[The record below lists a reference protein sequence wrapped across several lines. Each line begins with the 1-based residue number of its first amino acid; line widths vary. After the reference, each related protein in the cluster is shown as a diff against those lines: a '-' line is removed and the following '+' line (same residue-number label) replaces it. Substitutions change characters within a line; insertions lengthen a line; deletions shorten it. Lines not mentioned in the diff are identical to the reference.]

1 MKHPSDRPGLTFA
14 RLTTADQLEALA
26 AEWDRLLERS
36 PDANT
41 FLSPAWLL
49 SWWQA
54 YAPDARLQSI
64 AVRRADEL
72 VGLAPLMSV
81 RERCHGV
88 PLDCLRFMGDGTFE
102 SDHQGFVTV
111 AQDARQVQHAL
122 LEHLR
127 QLPWHTAVLANV
139 PESSLLAGSIRD
151 WCAEH
156 RYLVEATSTP
166 CPRRRIPESY
176 DALLASLPSRFR
188 TSIRATR
195 RKLEAAHCVEFGLHD
210 EPAEFDAALQSLFDN
225 HESRWRAK
233 GQGGVFRNPRRR
245 EFYRMLTRRL
255 HDQGTLRFFYLKLDG
270 RIVAQEYCFAHG
282 RTVYLLQEGFDFALA
297 ASNVGNALRSHVFE
311 HLIVQRY
318 AVYDFL
324 GGTSRHKRNW
334 SDTEPADLTFR
345 IARRSLRG
353 RWAHF
358 APRAVAR
365 AKESL
370 RPLRDRLRGAAPAAD
385 RVESPP

>member
-1 MKHPSDRPGLTFA
+1 MIHSSHKPGLNFA
-14 RLTTADQLEALA
+14 RLTTADQLDVLA
-26 AEWDRLLERS
+26 PEWERLLEQS
-36 PDANT
+36 LDANT

-54 YAPDARLQSI
+54 YAPEARLQAI
-64 AVRRADEL
+64 VARRAGEL
-72 VGLAPLMSV
+72 VGLAPMMSV
-81 RERCHGV
+81 RERCHGL
-88 PLDCLRFMGDGTFE
+88 PLECLRFLGDGTFE

-111 AQDARQVQHAL
+111 AEDARQVQQTL
-122 LEHLR
+122 LEQLR
-127 QLPWHTAVLANV
+127 LLPWHTAVLANV
-139 PESSLLAGSIRD
+139 PESSLLAGSVRD
-151 WCAEH
+151 WCAQN
-156 RYLVEATSTP
+156 RYLVAETSTP

-188 TSIRATR
+188 TSIRSTR
-195 RKLEAAHCVEFGLHD
+195 RKLEVAHDVEFGLHGD
-210 EPAEFDAALQSLFDN
+210 PAEFDSALQSLFDN

-245 EFYRMLTRRL
+245 EFYRTLTRRL
-255 HDQGTLRFFYLKLDG
+255 HDRGALRFFYLRLDG

-297 ASNVGNALRSHVFE
+297 ASNIGNALRSHVFE
-311 HLIVQRY
+311 YLIDHGY
-318 AVYDFL
+318 EAYDFL
-324 GGTSRHKRNW
+324 AGTSRHKRNW
-334 SDTEPADLTFR
+334 SDAEPADVTFR

-358 APRAVAR
+358 APLAVAR
-365 AKESL
+365 AKETLQS
-370 RPLRDRLRGAAPAAD
+370 LRDRLRRAAPPAD

>member
-1 MKHPSDRPGLTFA
+1 MTLSSHNPGLRFTW
-14 RLTTADQLEALA
+14 LTTAEQLDALG
-26 AEWDRLLERS
+26 AEWERLLERS

-49 SWWQA
+49 TWWRA
-54 YAPDARLQSI
+54 YAPDARLHAI
-64 AVRRADEL
+64 AARRAAEL
-72 VGLAPLMSV
+72 VGLAPMMSV

-88 PLDCLRFMGDGTFE
+88 PLECLRFLGDGTFE

-111 AQDARQVQHAL
+111 AEDARQLQHAL
-122 LEHLR
+122 LEQLR
-127 QLPWHTAVLANV
+127 QLPWHKAVLANV
-139 PESSLLAGSIRD
+139 PESSLLAATIRD
-151 WCAEH
+151 WCAQN
-156 RYLVEATSTP
+156 RYLVEETSMP
-166 CPRRRIPESY
+166 SPRRRIPESY

-188 TSIRATR
+188 TAIRSTR
-195 RKLEAAHCVEFGLHD
+195 RKLEAAHSVEFGLHD
-210 EPAEFDAALQSLFDN
+210 DPAEFDAALQALFDN

-245 EFYRMLTRRL
+245 EFYRTLTRRL
-255 HDQGTLRFFYLKLDG
+255 HDDGALRFFYLKLDG

-297 ASNVGNALRSHVFE
+297 ASNVGNALRSHVFQ
-311 HLIVQRY
+311 HLIDHGY
-318 AVYDFL
+318 DTYDFL
-324 GGTSRHKRNW
+324 AGTSRHKRNW
-334 SDTEPADLTFR
+334 SNDEPADITFR

-370 RPLRDRLRGAAPAAD
+370 RPLRDRLRGTPPATD
-385 RVESPP
+385 PVESPP